1 MLTWL
6 LHCHFFLW
14 FHVSERLKTSR
25 RTRGLSCTVTL
36 HPNCWPYDGRLS
48 FYMYFCW
55 LTRRTSVLYW
65 INCAYLPW
73 DLKYK
78 CKKTNRIANR
88 IAMNFDMSRT
98 CWTGTYYDW
107 CWFNVAQINCCCIER
122 CIELNVTLLAY
133 MDRRWKQ
140 FFCILSIEDFNWKPN
155 AWYWRIL
162 CHDTRL
168 PTKKCQDLLD
178 VALSTILFFSSFL
191 LPNPGSFQ
199 NPPNPPKRAD
209 HVHIFVLTIKKI
221 QDLPP

>member
-1 MLTWL
+1 
-6 LHCHFFLW
+6 
-14 FHVSERLKTSR
+14 
-25 RTRGLSCTVTL
+25 
-36 HPNCWPYDGRLS
+36 
-48 FYMYFCW
+48 MYFCW

-140 FFCILSIEDFNWKPN
+140 FFASSALKTSTGN
-155 AWYWRIL
+155 L
-162 CHDTRL
+162 THDTEESCATIQDFL
-168 PTKKCQDLLD
+168 PRSAKTSLMWRCQLSSSLSPFFYQTRVLFRTHQILPREQTMYTSCIDKTKTK
-178 VALSTILFFSSFL
+178 
-191 LPNPGSFQ
+191 P
-199 NPPNPPKRAD
+199 
-209 HVHIFVLTIKKI
+209 IKKSPKKPRVVWKCVNENW
-221 QDLPP
+221 LNVRMNECEVK